1 MRGGDSIT
9 KKQNKDLNKN
19 QLLGR
24 ERTLNRSIESQ
35 KKKLEKLTETYQSK
49 LVEIQTK
56 INETKSELKEVQ
68 GLISEET
75 WIQNLDR
82 VYLVKNDKTIRG
94 KVYYRN
100 KWRWI
105 HVGQTQ
111 SLKDKSDIDLKKIVK
126 DKFFKTLVSNK

>member
-1 MRGGDSIT
+1 
-9 KKQNKDLNKN
+9 QNKDLNKN

-24 ERTLNRSIESQ
+24 ERTLLRSLKTTQ
-35 KKKLEKLTETYQSK
+35 KKIDDLTNKLGEFSKKKVDTE
-49 LVEIQTK
+49 
-56 INETKSELKEVQ
+56 NELKEIHD
-68 GLISEET
+68 LIKEET

>member
-24 ERTLNRSIESQ
+24 ERTLLRSLKTTQ
-35 KKKLEKLTETYQSK
+35 KKIDDLTNKLGEFSKKKVDTE
-49 LVEIQTK
+49 
-56 INETKSELKEVQ
+56 NELKEIHD
-68 GLISEET
+68 LIKEET

-126 DKFFKTLVSNK
+126 DKFFKTLVSTK

>member
-1 MRGGDSIT
+1 MRSLKT
-9 KKQNKDLNKN
+9 
-19 QLLGR
+19 
-24 ERTLNRSIESQ
+24 TQ
-35 KKKLEKLTETYQSK
+35 KKIDDLTNKLGEFSKKKVDTE
-49 LVEIQTK
+49 
-56 INETKSELKEVQ
+56 NELKEIHD
-68 GLISEET
+68 LIKEET

-126 DKFFKTLVSNK
+126 DKFFKTLVSTK